1 MRRLLCVMG
10 MAACGLCACLP
21 PALVALADESAVGL
35 FTEDKLVVAPQPGTG
50 RERGTIRS
58 RIVQVDT
65 KQIIAARRGRGTLRL
80 NLFDDIVYEVRVE
93 QVRPTRSGHYLSGRP
108 VDGGWG
114 EVSLVMN
121 GPIVV
126 GEVTT
131 REGTYTIRPGR
142 SGRHLIRQIDPSPSL
157 PDDYRKIAPPDNTS
171 HASSQE
177 RTLEHMLR
185 DRQAQLVM
193 DDGTQIDVLVVYTP
207 AARNAQGGT
216 AGIDALID
224 LWVGVANEALENSD
238 AIPRINLVH
247 TALTNYVEGNI
258 TELRAHTHR
267 LSHPDDGYM
276 DEVHE
281 LRNEHAA
288 DLVSV
293 IVFSN
298 DANGYGNGRIG
309 GSFST
314 IATLAL
320 STSLVHELG
329 HNMGLRHDR
338 YRALEY
344 RGAAE
349 IAGGEFGY
357 VNQVQFEPGA
367 SSSARWRT
375 IMARDPQC
383 EDSGWECPR
392 LKRFSNPDQRHKGDR
407 LGVPVSDSSKGVDGP
422 ANAVLTIDEN
432 RQTSASRRTR
442 SCTSFTVSSSNF
454 LVSENGGDV
463 TLDVEAE
470 GNCVWEV
477 NNQSGFFDVLT
488 NRYNHGADRV
498 HIVVGSNTGGPDR
511 TGTLTVAGQTVTIR
525 QTPTDHSGV
534 CSRSLAV
541 STAITAA
548 AGLGDQAKCAQV
560 TNTHLSKIKSLDLSE
575 SYVSTLK
582 GGDFAGLANLE
593 ELLLQG
599 NSLSTLPSGVFDGL
613 SKLKTLYLQ
622 DNDLSTLPLGVF
634 DDLSKLTTLGLRGKG
649 NGLSTL
655 PSGVFSSLSK
665 LRSLDLSD
673 NGLSSLP
680 SGVFSNLSQLQSLH
694 LHNNSLTTLPSG
706 VFSNLSQLQSLHLYN
721 NSLTTLPSGVFSNLT
736 KLQFLN
742 LSKNGLSTLPSGVF
756 SGQTSLSLL
765 FLAGNSLSTLPSG
778 VFSGVSALRLVS
790 LEGNPGA
797 PFALPVSLAAAGRAQ
812 FKAVIPTGAPFEI
825 VLPVSVANGSING
838 GASTI
843 TIPAG
848 KVESDAI
855 LAVTP
860 RAGTTDPVTVD
871 IRDLPVML
879 GLISAGY
886 TLVKSDDLP
895 LVLEFNLPS
904 APANLRAVPGNARVT
919 LNWDA
924 PDSTSGITGHE
935 YRYKTDGDYPE
946 RWAAIPTS
954 APGEVHASGYIVLNL
969 TNGVNYAFQVRT
981 RNGHGLSGESNEAIA
996 LAGNFGRGN

>member
-10 MAACGLCACLP
+10 MAACGLCACLSP
-21 PALVALADESAVGL
+21 TLVAPGDESAVGL
-35 FTEDKLVVAPQPGTG
+35 FTEDKLVVAPQPGIG
-50 RERGTIRS
+50 RERATIRS
-58 RIVQVDT
+58 RIVQIDT
-65 KQIIAARRGRGTLRL
+65 KQITAARRGRGTLRL
-80 NLFDDIVYEVRVE
+80 NLFDDLVLDVRVE
-93 QVRPTRSGHYLSGRP
+93 HVRPTRSGHYLSGRP

-121 GPIVV
+121 GSIVV

-142 SGRHLIRQIDPSPSL
+142 SGRHVIRQIDPSPSL
-157 PDDYRKIAPPDNTS
+157 PDDYRKIAPPDNTP
-171 HASSQE
+171 HASSRE
-177 RTLEHMLR
+177 RTQENLLR
-185 DRQAQLVM
+185 DSQTRRVM

-216 AGIDALID
+216 AGIDTLID

-375 IMARDPQC
+375 IMARDTQC

-392 LKRFSNPDQRHKGDR
+392 LKRFSNPDQRHQGDP
-407 LGVPVSDSSKGVDGP
+407 LGVPASDSSKGVDGP
-422 ANAVLTIDEN
+422 ANAVLTINEN
-432 RQTSASRRTR
+432 RQESASLRTR

-454 LVSENGGDV
+454 LVSESGGDV

-477 NNQSGFFDVLT
+477 NNQSGFFDVFT
-488 NRYNHGADRV
+488 NRNNNGADRV
-498 HIVVGSNTGGPDR
+498 RVIVGANTGGPDR

-525 QTPTDHSGV
+525 QTQANHSGV

-560 TNTHLSKIKSLDLSE
+560 TDTHLSRIKSLDLSE
-575 SYVSTLK
+575 SYMSSLK
-582 GGDFAGLANLE
+582 GGDFAGLVNLE

-599 NSLSTLPSGVFDGL
+599 NSLSTLPRKVFDGL
-613 SKLKTLYLQ
+613 SKLKTLHLQ

-634 DDLSKLTTLGLRGKG
+634 DDLSELTTLGLRGKG
-649 NGLSTL
+649 NGLSSL
-655 PSGVFSSLSK
+655 PSGVFASLSK

-680 SGVFSNLSQLQSLH
+680 SGVSNLSQLRSLH
-694 LHNNSLTTLPSG
+694 LHDNSLTTLPPG
-706 VFSNLSQLQSLHLYN
+706 VFSNLSQLRSLHLYN
-721 NSLTTLPSGVFSNLT
+721 NSLTTLPSGVFSSLT

-756 SGQTSLSLL
+756 SGQSSLSLL
-765 FLAGNSLSTLPSG
+765 FLSGNRLSTLPSG
-778 VFSGVSALRLVS
+778 VFSGLSALALFS

-797 PFALPVSLAAAGRAQ
+797 PFPLSVSLAPAGRGK
-812 FKAVIPTGAPFEI
+812 FKALITSGAPYEI
-825 VLPVSVANGSING
+825 VLPLSVANGSING

-855 LAVTP
+855 LAVTR

-871 IRDLPVML
+871 IRDLPEML
-879 GLISAGY
+879 GLISASY

-895 LVLEFNLPS
+895 LVLKSNLPS
-904 APANLRAVPGNARVT
+904 APANPRAVPGDERCELRLPGPYQEWPWPT
-919 LNWDA
+919 RR
-924 PDSTSGITGHE
+924 IE
-935 YRYKTDGDYPE
+935 RGDC
-946 RWAAIPTS
+946 
-954 APGEVHASGYIVLNL
+954 PG
-969 TNGVNYAFQVRT
+969 R
-981 RNGHGLSGESNEAIA
+981 
-996 LAGNFGRGN
+996 

>member
-10 MAACGLCACLP
+10 MAAFGLCACLP
-21 PALVALADESAVGL
+21 PTLAAPGDESAVGL

-50 RERGTIRS
+50 RERATIRS

-65 KQIIAARRGRGTLRL
+65 KQITAARRGRGMLRL
-80 NLFDDIVYEVRVE
+80 NLFDDLVLDVRVE
-93 QVRPTRSGHYLSGRP
+93 HVRPTRSGHYLSGRP

-157 PDDYRKIAPPDNTS
+157 PDDYGKIAPPDNTS

-216 AGIDALID
+216 AGIDTLID

-258 TELRAHTHR
+258 TQLRAHTDR
-267 LSHPDDGYM
+267 LSHPDDGHM

-293 IVFSN
+293 IVFNN

-375 IMARDPQC
+375 IMARDTQC

-392 LKRFSNPDQRHKGDR
+392 LKRFSNPDQRHQGDP
-407 LGVPVSDSSKGVDGP
+407 LGVPASDSSKGVDGP
-422 ANAVLTIDEN
+422 ANAVLTINEN
-432 RQTSASRRTR
+432 RQESASLRTR
-442 SCTSFTVSSSNF
+442 SCTSFTLSSSNF
-454 LVSENGGDV
+454 LVSESGGDV

-560 TNTHLSKIKSLDLSE
+560 TNTHLSRIKSLDLSE

-582 GGDFAGLANLE
+582 GGDFSGLANLE

-634 DDLSKLTTLGLRGKG
+634 DDLSELTTLGLRGKG
-649 NGLSTL
+649 NGLGSL
-655 PSGVFSSLSK
+655 PSGVFAGLSK

-680 SGVFSNLSQLQSLH
+680 PGVFANLSQLRSLH
-694 LHNNSLTTLPSG
+694 LHDNSLTTLPPG

-721 NSLTTLPSGVFSNLT
+721 NSLAILPSGVFSSLT

-756 SGQTSLSLL
+756 SGQSSLSLL
-765 FLAGNSLSTLPSG
+765 FLSGNRLSTLPSG
-778 VFSGVSALRLVS
+778 VFSGLSALALFS

-797 PFALPVSLAAAGRAQ
+797 PFPLSVSLAPAGRGK
-812 FKAVIPTGAPFEI
+812 FKALITSGAPYEI
-825 VLPVSVANGSING
+825 VLPLSVANGSING
-838 GASTI
+838 GAGTI

-855 LAVTP
+855 LAVTR

-871 IRDLPVML
+871 IRDLPEMP
-879 GLISAGY
+879 GLISASY
-886 TLVKSDDLP
+886 TLVKSGDLP
-895 LVLEFNLPS
+895 LVLKSNPPS
-904 APANLRAVPGNARVT
+904 APANPRAVPGDERCELRLPGPYQEWPWPT
-919 LNWDA
+919 RR
-924 PDSTSGITGHE
+924 IE
-935 YRYKTDGDYPE
+935 RGDC
-946 RWAAIPTS
+946 
-954 APGEVHASGYIVLNL
+954 PG
-969 TNGVNYAFQVRT
+969 R
-981 RNGHGLSGESNEAIA
+981 
-996 LAGNFGRGN
+996 

>member
-1 MRRLLCVMG
+1 
-10 MAACGLCACLP
+10 
-21 PALVALADESAVGL
+21 
-35 FTEDKLVVAPQPGTG
+35 
-50 RERGTIRS
+50 
-58 RIVQVDT
+58 
-65 KQIIAARRGRGTLRL
+65 
-80 NLFDDIVYEVRVE
+80 
-93 QVRPTRSGHYLSGRP
+93 
-108 VDGGWG
+108 
-114 EVSLVMN
+114 
-121 GPIVV
+121 
-126 GEVTT
+126 
-131 REGTYTIRPGR
+131 
-142 SGRHLIRQIDPSPSL
+142 
-157 PDDYRKIAPPDNTS
+157 
-171 HASSQE
+171 
-177 RTLEHMLR
+177 
-185 DRQAQLVM
+185 
-193 DDGTQIDVLVVYTP
+193 
-207 AARNAQGGT
+207 
-216 AGIDALID
+216 
-224 LWVGVANEALENSD
+224 
-238 AIPRINLVH
+238 
-247 TALTNYVEGNI
+247 
-258 TELRAHTHR
+258 
-267 LSHPDDGYM
+267 M

-338 YRALEY
+338 YRALQY

-375 IMARDPQC
+375 IMARDTQC
-383 EDSGWECPR
+383 EDLGWECPR
-392 LKRFSNPDQRHKGDR
+392 LKRFSNPDQRHQGDP
-407 LGVPVSDSSKGVDGP
+407 LGVPASDSSKGVDGP
-422 ANAVLTIDEN
+422 ANAVLTINEN
-432 RQTSASRRTR
+432 RQESASLRTR

-454 LVSENGGDV
+454 LVSESGGDV

-477 NNQSGFFDVLT
+477 NNQSGFFDVFT
-488 NRYNHGADRV
+488 NRNNNGADRV
-498 HIVVGSNTGGPDR
+498 RVIVGANTGGPDR

-525 QTPTDHSGV
+525 QTQANHSGV

-548 AGLGDQAKCAQV
+548 AGLGDQANCSQV
-560 TNTHLSKIKSLDLSE
+560 TDTHLSRIKSLDLSE
-575 SYVSTLK
+575 SYMSSLK
-582 GGDFAGLANLE
+582 GGDFAGLVNLE

-599 NSLSTLPSGVFDGL
+599 NSLSTLPRKVFDGL
-613 SKLKTLYLQ
+613 SKLKTLHLQ

-634 DDLSKLTTLGLRGKG
+634 DDLSELTTLGLRGKG
-649 NGLSTL
+649 NGLSSL
-655 PSGVFSSLSK
+655 PSGVFASLSK

-680 SGVFSNLSQLQSLH
+680 SGVSNLSQLRSLH
-694 LHNNSLTTLPSG
+694 LHDNSLTTLPPG
-706 VFSNLSQLQSLHLYN
+706 VFSNLSQLRSLHLYN
-721 NSLTTLPSGVFSNLT
+721 NSLTTLPSGVFSSLT

-756 SGQTSLSLL
+756 SGQSSLSLL
-765 FLAGNSLSTLPSG
+765 FLSGNRLSTLPSG
-778 VFSGVSALRLVS
+778 VFSGLSALALFS

-797 PFALPVSLAAAGRAQ
+797 PFPLSVSLAPAGRGK
-812 FKAVIPTGAPFEI
+812 FKALITSGAPYEI
-825 VLPVSVANGSING
+825 VLPLSVANGSING

-855 LAVTP
+855 LAVTR

-871 IRDLPVML
+871 IRDLPEML
-879 GLISAGY
+879 GLISASY

-895 LVLEFNLPS
+895 LVLKSNLPS
-904 APANLRAVPGNARVT
+904 APAN
-919 LNWDA
+919 
-924 PDSTSGITGHE
+924 
-935 YRYKTDGDYPE
+935 PE
-946 RWAAIPTS
+946 GS
-954 APGEVHASGYIVLNL
+954 AG
-969 TNGVNYAFQVRT
+969 
-981 RNGHGLSGESNEAIA
+981 
-996 LAGNFGRGN
+996 